1 MAILGLDV
9 GDKNTG
15 VALSDESGIIAFPL
29 DTLTSSNDNILEI
42 RNLIDEYNVRK
53 IVVGMPYTL
62 SGNIGAQANRVEEF
76 IEKLSASIE
85 LPVIKIDERFT
96 TQEAKR
102 ITSEYKIKRNKKK
115 GIGKWTDDALAA
127 SIILQSYLDYS
138 R

>member
-1 MAILGLDV
+1 MTILGLDV
-9 GDKNTG
+9 GDKKTG

-29 DTLTSSNDNILEI
+29 DTLTSSSDNITEI
-42 RNLIDEYNVRK
+42 RDLIDKYNVRE

-76 IEKLSASIE
+76 IKKLNEAIN

-102 ITSEYKIKRNKKK
+102 ITSEHKIKSKKK
-115 GIGKWTDDALAA
+115 MIGKWTDDALAA